1 MKKEIAFEVAPD
13 KEFVL
18 LTRKME
24 LPDFVEAFVAPAVE
38 QVRKGIRE
46 KKIKTVSRALDE
58 FTEYV
63 DDELTYFL
71 QHNDQ
76 QTKDQI
82 LEWLL
87 ESVVG
92 GYMNHFLKQAAS
104 KAFDMPDPE
113 TPPEE

>member
-1 MKKEIAFEVAPD
+1 MKKEIAFEVAPE

-24 LPDFVEAFVAPAVE
+24 LPDFVEAFVVPAVE

-46 KKIKTVSRALDE
+46 KKIKSVSRALDE
-58 FTEYV
+58 FTDYV
-63 DDELTYFL
+63 DEELTYFL
-71 QHNDQ
+71 RHNDQ
-76 QTKDQI
+76 PTKDEI

-92 GYMNHFLKQAAS
+92 GYMNHFLKQAAF
-104 KAFDMPDPE
+104 KAFEMPEPE

>member
-1 MKKEIAFEVAPD
+1 MKKEIPFRVAPD
-13 KEFVL
+13 NEFVL

-24 LPDFVEAFVAPAVE
+24 VPDFVEAFVAPAVE
-38 QVRKGIRE
+38 QVRKGIRD
-46 KKIKTVSRALDE
+46 KKIKSVSRALDE

-63 DDELTYFL
+63 DEELTYFL
-71 QHNDQ
+71 RNNDPSV
-76 QTKDQI
+76 KDQV

-92 GYMNHFLKQAAS
+92 GYMNHFLKQAAF
-104 KAFDMPDPE
+104 KAFDVPEPE